1 MKKTLITIIS
11 LILLCSFAYG
21 ESAREIMKR
30 VDERDDGNSM
40 ISRVTLKTFRYV
52 KRGRKVVPAE
62 KPRVKTMDT
71 ISKDYGPKGKDHKSV
86 SVIIEPKS
94 EKGIGFLQYDYDNPD
109 KETDQWIYL
118 SAMGKV
124 KRIVSGD
131 DDEPKTGS
139 FFGSELSYEDM
150 ESINIDEYK
159 YRILGSEKYRKRDCW
174 VIESK
179 PLPKRARKS
188 NYSKSLVWVDK
199 ERFIELKVVLFNR
212 SGKKVKKI
220 YFRKIVKI
228 DGVLV
233 ATKVIANNIETRRL
247 TNMTTS
253 NVRINKRVE
262 DSFLTLRTLTDKGFR
277 QRNLK
282 KYQ

>member
-1 MKKTLITIIS
+1 
-11 LILLCSFAYG
+11 
-21 ESAREIMKR
+21 
-30 VDERDDGNSM
+30 
-40 ISRVTLKTFRYV
+40 
-52 KRGRKVVPAE
+52 
-62 KPRVKTMDT
+62 
-71 ISKDYGPKGKDHKSV
+71 
-86 SVIIEPKS
+86 
-94 EKGIGFLQYDYDNPD
+94 
-109 KETDQWIYL
+109 
-118 SAMGKV
+118 MGKV

-131 DDEPKTGS
+131 DNEPKTGS

-159 YRILGSEKYRKRDCW
+159 YKVLGSEKYRKRDCW

-179 PLPKRARKS
+179 PLPNRARKS

-199 ERFIELKVVLFNR
+199 QRSIELKVVLFNR

-220 YFRKIVKI
+220 YFGKIKNI

-247 TNMTTS
+247 TNMTTI
-253 NVRINKRVE
+253 NVRINRRIE

-277 QRNLK
+277 QRNMN